1 MLFPIQQDAVYYPEP
16 NFRNLEDGMKAY
28 VMNEGEQV
36 FADIYLIGYK
46 QRF

>member
-1 MLFPIQQDAVYYPEP
+1 
-16 NFRNLEDGMKAY
+16 MKAY

-46 QRF
+46 QRFWTK